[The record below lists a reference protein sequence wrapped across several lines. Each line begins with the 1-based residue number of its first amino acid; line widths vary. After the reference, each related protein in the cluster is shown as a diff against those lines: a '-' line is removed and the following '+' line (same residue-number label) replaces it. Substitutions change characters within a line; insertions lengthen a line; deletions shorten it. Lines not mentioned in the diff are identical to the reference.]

1 MLRINKG
8 LLGRGGIPPPELNR
22 KKRKNKNM
30 NYYREKELENKQNK
44 KEMSEWISGD
54 QMRDE

>member
-1 MLRINKG
+1 
-8 LLGRGGIPPPELNR
+8 
-22 KKRKNKNM
+22 M
-30 NYYREKELENKQNK
+30 NYYREQELENKQIE

>member
-1 MLRINKG
+1 
-8 LLGRGGIPPPELNR
+8 
-22 KKRKNKNM
+22 M

-44 KEMSEWISGD
+44 KQMSEWISGD